1 MSNSGERKP
10 RPRHAIQWTIVFVSV
25 SAVAIWM
32 IVGNRWNL
40 YDNPVASRVVLAY
53 FFIMSAAPYWMLYDC
68 WQHDRKLTRKM
79 WFFFVPGGFLWYYF
93 EVYRPRSKS
102 RERKARAHSSQIP
115 NREWP
120 RNG

>member
-1 MSNSGERKP
+1 MSNSGAPKP
-10 RPRHAIQWTIVFVSV
+10 RPRHTIQWTIVFVSV

-102 RERKARAHSSQIP
+102 RERKAR
-115 NREWP
+115 R
-120 RNG
+120 